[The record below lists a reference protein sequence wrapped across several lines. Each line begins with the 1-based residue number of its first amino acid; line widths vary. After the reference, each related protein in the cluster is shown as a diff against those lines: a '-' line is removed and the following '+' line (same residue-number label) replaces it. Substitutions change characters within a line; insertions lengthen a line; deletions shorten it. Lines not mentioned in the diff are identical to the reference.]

1 MKSTPFNMSTDLA
14 PIPFAK
20 EVCLAAKSL
29 KQKGLDWNPHVGC
42 FVWDENN
49 SIEVASP
56 FPNQIYFILNLGHF
70 LKIFDTV
77 ENMKEKLVWIPTLHQ
92 AKQICIRLNISP
104 KDISETTQKDNHDEI
119 NAEVIDIY
127 KLINDHL

>member
-1 MKSTPFNMSTDLA
+1 MKARPFNISTDLA
-14 PIPFAK
+14 PIPFS
-20 EVCLAAKSL
+20 EDVCRAAKSL

-70 LKIFDTV
+70 LKIFDTI

-92 AKQICIRLNISP
+92 AKQICKRLNISQ
-104 KDISETTQKDNHDEI
+104 KVIFEMIQKDKHDQI
-119 NAEVIDIY
+119 NTELLSLY
-127 KLINDHL
+127 NLISNNI